1 MSDQETSLIP
11 STLVTSGV
19 RDDRQIALAQAFG
32 EALASIDLSKLSMV
46 DPLTVDARLLPFM
59 AREFGAQEFLDPNL
73 PEHVLRRILANIWE
87 LKSLQGY
94 DAGVKLGLSFLGL
107 NADIQQWYAQT
118 PMAAPNT
125 HLVNFSV
132 EEFIFED
139 GTDYFDDRLI
149 AAAWRMINATKR
161 WSQSSEIRLGVSVT
175 SPAYAGAFQHT
186 AIRAEAVA
194 DVPPAPV
201 LTAQSGYAAVAHTHL
216 RVEVGG

>member
-1 MSDQETSLIP
+1 MSEYWPKSELSRITPPQVLDERGSAYLQALNEIIGDQPITAFLVKDAETCP
-11 STLVTSGV
+11 V
-19 RDDRQIALAQAFG
+19 
-32 EALASIDLSKLSMV
+32 EALPALIAEYSMEEFIDG
-46 DPLTVDARLLPFM
+46 D
-59 AREFGAQEFLDPNL
+59 L
-73 PEHVLRRILANIWE
+73 PEDVQRRILKNAY
-87 LKSLQGY
+87 LLQSLEGY

-107 NADIQQWYAQT
+107 NANIQQWYAQT

-149 AAAWRMINATKR
+149 TAAWRMINATKR

-175 SPAYAGAFQHT
+175 SPAYGGAFLHT

-194 DVPPAPV
+194 DVPPAPL
-201 LTAQSGYAAVAHTHL
+201 LTAQSGYAAVAHTRL